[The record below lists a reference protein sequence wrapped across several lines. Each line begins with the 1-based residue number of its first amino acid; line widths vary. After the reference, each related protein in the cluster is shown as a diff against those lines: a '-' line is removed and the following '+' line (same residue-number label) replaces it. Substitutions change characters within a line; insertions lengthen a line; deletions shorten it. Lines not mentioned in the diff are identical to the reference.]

1 MGLPGPFSSP
11 SLKNEKKKKKKKKHS
26 LKISYSFAKKGF
38 LIFQE
43 IVFSSLKLKEEVQLQ
58 WTPT

>member
-11 SLKNEKKKKKKKKHS
+11 SLKNEKKKKKHS

-58 WTPT
+58 WNPT